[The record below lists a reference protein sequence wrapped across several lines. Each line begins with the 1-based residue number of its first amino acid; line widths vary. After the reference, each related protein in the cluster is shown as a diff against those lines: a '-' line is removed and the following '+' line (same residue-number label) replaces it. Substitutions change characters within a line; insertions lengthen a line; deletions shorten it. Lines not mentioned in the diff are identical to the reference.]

1 MRSMRIVER
10 LITERWPDLKQRAEK
25 ETDYDTLIAILG
37 EIDDVLLVLEQRIA
51 ANDQLLAMRD
61 GSDPTS
67 NRLEHFSEVRMGG
80 PAIRSQ

>member
-1 MRSMRIVER
+1 MRSMKIVER

-37 EIDDVLLVLEQRIA
+37 EIDEVLFILEQRIA
-51 ANDQLLAMRD
+51 ANDHALAMCD

-67 NRLEHFSEVRMGG
+67 DRQEHVSKVRMAS